1 MENDLQRSGVGPA
14 NRSGLTILRKLVES
28 LSGFFEFVGGIALL
42 AMMVLV
48 VIDVVLRTVL
58 KLPMPGTIELVEL
71 LLVIVL
77 FSGMTAVEL
86 SHGHVRVT
94 ILIDKFSA
102 KAKQVTIA
110 AADFVAFGA
119 VSIIAWQSFIHAIYL
134 HSSNY
139 QSGVMKVPIWPFA
152 AATSVFM
159 AIFALALLINII
171 ESINQLSKRSR
182 SGLYWL
188 LPGLTIGLFMLAAIF
203 WPEIMPF
210 DLEPQ
215 SFGMISLTLLGVLIF
230 FGVNIGAAMAI
241 IAVWGMSYLI
251 ESNAGLSLIAMTTHS
266 VASNYIWSVGPLFML
281 MGMLVAEAGFSRDV
295 YRTAYAWLGHSPGG
309 LASATISACG
319 AFAAVVGDSLTGVVT
334 MGTIGLPQ
342 MNKYKYDIKLATGAI
357 CAGGTIGILI
367 PPSMGF
373 IIYGIIVEESIGKL
387 FIAGIVPGIILTSLM
402 VALVHIRCLLN
413 PHLGPRGP
421 VTSTREKIISLK
433 DGFGVVFLFL
443 LVIGGIYSGIFT
455 PNEAGAMGAFWAL
468 IMGLFMRR
476 FTLNKFR
483 GAVVGSI
490 RLAAVVFFIFI
501 YAIALSQFLAVTQL
515 PVVLA
520 EFVAGL
526 TTPPYLTLGI
536 ILFTYLVLGCVMND
550 LPVVILTLPIIF
562 PTVKALGFDP
572 IWFGVL
578 LVMMVEIGQITPP
591 IGMSVFALS
600 GIAKDVPMYTIF
612 RGVLPFWLVM
622 LFTVVI
628 VILFPQLALFLPNIM
643 MGN

>member
-1 MENDLQRSGVGPA
+1 
-14 NRSGLTILRKLVES
+14 
-28 LSGFFEFVGGIALL
+28 
-42 AMMVLV
+42 
-48 VIDVVLRTVL
+48 
-58 KLPMPGTIELVEL
+58 
-71 LLVIVL
+71 
-77 FSGMTAVEL
+77 
-86 SHGHVRVT
+86 
-94 ILIDKFSA
+94 
-102 KAKQVTIA
+102 
-110 AADFVAFGA
+110 
-119 VSIIAWQSFIHAIYL
+119 
-134 HSSNY
+134 
-139 QSGVMKVPIWPFA
+139 
-152 AATSVFM
+152 
-159 AIFALALLINII
+159 
-171 ESINQLSKRSR
+171 
-182 SGLYWL
+182 
-188 LPGLTIGLFMLAAIF
+188 
-203 WPEIMPF
+203 
-210 DLEPQ
+210 
-215 SFGMISLTLLGVLIF
+215 
-230 FGVNIGAAMAI
+230 
-241 IAVWGMSYLI
+241 
-251 ESNAGLSLIAMTTHS
+251 
-266 VASNYIWSVGPLFML
+266 
-281 MGMLVAEAGFSRDV
+281 
-295 YRTAYAWLGHSPGG
+295 
-309 LASATISACG
+309 
-319 AFAAVVGDSLTGVVT
+319 
-334 MGTIGLPQ
+334 
-342 MNKYKYDIKLATGAI
+342 
-357 CAGGTIGILI
+357 
-367 PPSMGF
+367 
-373 IIYGIIVEESIGKL
+373 
-387 FIAGIVPGIILTSLM
+387 M

-536 ILFTYLVLGCVMND
+536 ILFTYLVLGCVMNA